1 MSTGVSV
8 GSVAADLS
16 WEVRANDRL
25 FHRKQQRRSCLCL
38 HRGRYSDN
46 VIRSYKYSAL
56 TFLPLSLFEQ
66 FQRIANIYFLCIVVL
81 QSIPAIST
89 LPWYTTMIPL
99 LTVLSVRGFKDL
111 ADDLARRRSDSQIN
125 RQPCDLLTNEGFT
138 SVQWKDVCVGD
149 VLRLHKDQTVPA
161 DLLLLSTT
169 EPHSL
174 CYIETSDIDG
184 ETNLKIRQALAVTH
198 QELSSDPIE
207 PSLLAF
213 DGRVWCEEPNSH
225 LHSFKGVL
233 EWRDMRHLLDTGH
246 ILLRGT
252 VLRNT
257 RVAYGLTIYTGL
269 DSKIL
274 QNCGQTAVKTTQ
286 VERTLNKVVVGIVL
300 LVLLVALLLSVGAGI
315 FEDRVAPSIEVLAE
329 LGGRY
334 TPIYKVFLTFWGY
347 IILLSPSMPMSLY
360 ITFELVH
367 VIHSL
372 FIGWDLDLYD
382 GGVDVPA
389 HARSTTLNEELGQVR
404 YLLSD
409 KTGTLTENRL
419 IFRQCCIAGILYG
432 NMPDKAKKHD
442 TLDLS
447 WNPFSCGGLQF
458 SDKRLVDT
466 LRKPGCPEVREFF
479 KALALCHT
487 VMAEWK
493 EGAPVYQAASPDE
506 EALVGAARELGW
518 VFLSRTRDSMTLSE
532 LGHRRQYEL
541 LALLDFTS
549 QRRRMSVLVRDP
561 EGELKLYCKG
571 ADIVILERLRKDT
584 THCESTEKALEVF
597 SQGCL
602 RTLCVAVRSV
612 QEGLWEEWS
621 RALEQAAMTTGASD
635 DLYDNM
641 ERELT
646 LLGVTA
652 IEDQLQVGVPETIAT
667 LRQAGIK
674 VWVLTGDKKE
684 TAVNIGFACRLLDPD
699 TRLLQGEE
707 LRQLLQTP
715 SPEIPL
721 NGGQGKGKGAEDRTS
736 AMVITGPE
744 LVEFEEQPELGKRFI
759 ALSRQCQAVL
769 CCRTTPSQKA
779 GVVQLIRKYT
789 SSVTMAIGDGAN
801 DVNMIKTAH
810 IGVGLNGLEG
820 GQAVQNADFSLAK
833 FHFLRKL
840 LLVHGRWSYRR
851 ISVFLRYFLYK
862 TSSFAFV
869 HIWFAFCNG
878 FSGQPMY
885 ESWFITLYTILYT
898 SFPVQCLAVFEQD
911 VSAEGSLRWPSL
923 YQVGVRRQLFNPR
936 LLAAT
941 FLYSIYTSLVL
952 FFIPLS
958 VFRFSAIDFQ
968 TFSVTVATASVFT
981 STTELILQTG
991 YWTMF
996 SAAAVVFS
1004 MSVYFLATL
1013 ILHSPLLH
1021 KVAPADFYFL
1031 GAFQDAFANPLVWLT
1046 VLLTTC
1052 TAVLP
1057 SLTARA
1063 LVLVLNPPDTHRV
1076 HSSDG
1081 AVQTERHLELRSAF
1095 RRGHVH
1101 RRSSYAVS
1109 QGPGFG
1115 WLITSGV
1122 ALDKTPTA
1130 QNDRVDINKIKMD
1143 FAPKMQTDV
1152 PQADHSQES
1161 AGCGQTELTAYAV
1174 SL

>member
-1 MSTGVSV
+1 
-8 GSVAADLS
+8 
-16 WEVRANDRL
+16 
-25 FHRKQQRRSCLCL
+25 
-38 HRGRYSDN
+38 DN

-81 QSIPAIST
+81 QFQSIPAIST

-111 ADDLARRRSDSQIN
+111 ADDLARRHSDSQIN
-125 RQPCDLLTNEGFT
+125 RQPCDLLTNESFT

-149 VLRLHKDQTVPA
+149 VLRLHKDQTA
-161 DLLLLSTT
+161 DLLLLTTT

-174 CYIETSDIDG
+174 CYIETSDID

-213 DGRVWCEEPNSH
+213 DCEEPNSH

-257 RVAYGLTIYTGL
+257 RVAYGLTIYTL

-300 LVLLVALLLSVGAGI
+300 LVLLFALLLAVGAGI
-315 FEDRVAPSIEVLAE
+315 FEARVAPGIEALAE

-334 TPIYKVFLTFWGY
+334 TPVYKVFLTFWGY

-360 ITFELVH
+360 IRFELVH

-419 IFRQCCIAGILYG
+419 IFRQCCVAGVLY
-432 NMPDKAKKHD
+432 P
-442 TLDLS
+442 LDLS

-466 LRKPGCPEVREFF
+466 LRKPGSPDVREFF

-493 EGAPVYQAASPDE
+493 DQAASPDE
-506 EALVGAARELGW
+506 ETLVGAARELGW

-532 LGHRRQYEL
+532 LGHRRQYQL

-549 QRRRMSVLVRDP
+549 QRRRMSVLRDP

-571 ADIVILERLRKDT
+571 ADIVILERLRKDST
-584 THCESTEKALEVF
+584 YCESTEKALEQVF

-621 RALEQAAMTTGASD
+621 RALELAAMTTGASD

-674 VWVLTGDKKE
+674 VWVLTGDKK
-684 TAVNIGFACRLLDPD
+684 TAVNVGFACRLLDPG
-699 TRLLQGEE
+699 TRLLQGE
-707 LRQLLQTP
+707 
-715 SPEIPL
+715 
-721 NGGQGKGKGAEDRTS
+721 
-736 AMVITGPE
+736 E

-789 SSVTMAIGDGAN
+789 SSITMAIGDGAN
-801 DVNMIKTAH
+801 DVNMIKAH

-869 HIWFAFCNG
+869 HVWFAFCNG

-885 ESWFITLYTILYT
+885 ETWFITLYTVLYT
-898 SFPVQCLAVFEQD
+898 SFPVQCLAVFEQQD

-923 YQVGVRRQLFNPR
+923 YQLGVGRQLFNPR
-936 LLAAT
+936 LLAGT

-952 FFIPLS
+952 FFLPLS
-958 VFRFSAIDFQ
+958 VFCFSAIDFQ
-968 TFSVTVATASVFT
+968 TFSITVATASVFT
-981 STTELILQTG
+981 STTETG

-996 SAAAVVFS
+996 NVAAIVFS
-1004 MSVYFLATL
+1004 MSMYFLATL

-1021 KVAPADFYFL
+1021 TIAPADFYFL
-1031 GAFQDAFANPLVWLT
+1031 AFQNAFASPLVWLT

-1057 SLTARA
+1057 SLAARA
-1063 LVLVLNPPDTHRV
+1063 LLLVLNPPDT
-1076 HSSDG
+1076 
-1081 AVQTERHLELRSAF
+1081 
-1095 RRGHVH
+1095 
-1101 RRSSYAVS
+1101 
-1109 QGPGFG
+1109 
-1115 WLITSGV
+1115 
-1122 ALDKTPTA
+1122 
-1130 QNDRVDINKIKMD
+1130 
-1143 FAPKMQTDV
+1143 
-1152 PQADHSQES
+1152 
-1161 AGCGQTELTAYAV
+1161 
-1174 SL
+1174 

>member
-1 MSTGVSV
+1 ME
-8 GSVAADLS
+8 DLS
-16 WEVRANDRL
+16 WEVRANNRL
-25 FHRKQQRRSCLCL
+25 FHRKQRRRSCLCL

-111 ADDLARRRSDSQIN
+111 ADDLARRHSDSQIN

-161 DLLLLSTT
+161 DLLLLTTT

-198 QELSSDPIE
+198 QELSQ
-207 PSLLAF
+207 
-213 DGRVWCEEPNSH
+213 VWCEEPNSH

-300 LVLLVALLLSVGAGI
+300 LVLLFALLLAVGAGI
-315 FEDRVAPSIEVLAE
+315 FEARVAPGIEALAE

-334 TPIYKVFLTFWGY
+334 TPVYKVFLTFWGY

-419 IFRQCCIAGILYG
+419 IFRQCCVAGVLYG
-432 NMPDKAKKHD
+432 LLAVSCPPHSSPP
-442 TLDLS
+442 LDLS

-466 LRKPGCPEVREFF
+466 LRKPGSPDVREFF

-493 EGAPVYQAASPDE
+493 DGAPVYQAASPDE
-506 EALVGAARELGW
+506 ETLVGAARELGW

-532 LGHRRQYEL
+532 LGHRRQYQL

-549 QRRRMSVLVRDP
+549 QRRRMSVLGKP
-561 EGELKLYCKG
+561 GELKLYCKG
-571 ADIVILERLRKDT
+571 ADIVILERLRKDST
-584 THCESTEKALEVF
+584 YCESTEKALEVF

-621 RALEQAAMTTGASD
+621 RALELAAMTTGASD

-684 TAVNIGFACRLLDPD
+684 TAVNVGFACRLLDPG

-707 LRQLLQTP
+707 LRSGLKTHGRAHECREGHLALTLADILILRARSKRHILYKGWTGNQSKHTTSSTPPPSLQ
-715 SPEIPL
+715 
-721 NGGQGKGKGAEDRTS
+721 
-736 AMVITGPE
+736 
-744 LVEFEEQPELGKRFI
+744 VEFEEQPELGKRFI

-789 SSVTMAIGDGAN
+789 SSITMAIGDGAN

-869 HIWFAFCNG
+869 HVWFAFCNG

-885 ESWFITLYTILYT
+885 ETWFITLYTVLYT
-898 SFPVQCLAVFEQD
+898 SFPVQCLLPSLSWQD

-923 YQVGVRRQLFNPR
+923 YQLGVGRQLFNPR
-936 LLAAT
+936 LLAGT

-952 FFIPLS
+952 FFLPLS
-958 VFRFSAIDFQ
+958 VFCFSAIDFQ
-968 TFSVTVATASVFT
+968 TFSITV
-981 STTELILQTG
+981 LILQTG

-996 SAAAVVFS
+996 NVAAIVFS
-1004 MSVYFLATL
+1004 MSMYFLATL

-1021 KVAPADFYFL
+1021 TIAPADFYFL
-1031 GAFQDAFANPLVWLT
+1031 GTRRFLAAWHLT
-1046 VLLTTC
+1046 
-1052 TAVLP
+1052 AP
-1057 SLTARA
+1057 SLTG
-1063 LVLVLNPPDTHRV
+1063 P
-1076 HSSDG
+1076 HSVSNQG
-1081 AVQTERHLELRSAF
+1081 TSCIRRHL
-1095 RRGHVH
+1095 
-1101 RRSSYAVS
+1101 
-1109 QGPGFG
+1109 
-1115 WLITSGV
+1115 
-1122 ALDKTPTA
+1122 
-1130 QNDRVDINKIKMD
+1130 
-1143 FAPKMQTDV
+1143 
-1152 PQADHSQES
+1152 
-1161 AGCGQTELTAYAV
+1161 
-1174 SL
+1174 